1 MYTTKITSQGT
12 ISIPSALRKKYDLK
26 AGQTVT
32 ITDNG
37 QISIVK
43 NTDFAALRQQNAK
56 YIKNKKP
63 YIHRGGDGLAAYVLE
78 KYGHK

>member
-32 ITDNG
+32 LTDNG
-37 QISIVK
+37 QITIIK
-43 NTDFAALRQQNAK
+43 NTDFATLRAENAK
-56 YIKNKKP
+56 Y
-63 YIHRGGDGLAAYVLE
+63 
-78 KYGHK
+78 

>member
-12 ISIPSALRKKYDLK
+12 ISIPSALRRKYDLK
-26 AGQTVT
+26 IGETVT

-43 NTDFAALRQQNAK
+43 NIDFETLRQRNAK
-56 YIKNKKP
+56 YIKDKP
-63 YIHRGGDGLAAYVLE
+63 FIHKGGDGISAYVIE
-78 KYGHK
+78 KYEKK

>member
-12 ISIPSALRKKYDLK
+12 ISLPAALRKKYGFE

-37 QISIVK
+37 QLVIEK
-43 NTDFAALRQQNAK
+43 NTDFETLHKENAK
-56 YIKNKKP
+56 YLPAEPIPYKN
-63 YIHRGGDGLAAYVLE
+63 GDGFTAHVLE
-78 KYGHK
+78 KYKK

>member
-12 ISIPSALRKKYDLK
+12 ISIPSALRKKYNLNP
-26 AGQTVT
+26 GETVT

-43 NTDFAALRQQNAK
+43 NIDFATLRAENAK
-56 YIKNKKP
+56 YLPLLPIIYKS
-63 YIHRGGDGLAAYVLE
+63 GDGFTAHVLE
-78 KYGHK
+78 KYTK

>member
-37 QISIVK
+37 QIAIIK
-43 NTDFAALRQQNAK
+43 NTDFETLRQQNAK

-63 YIHRGGDGLAAYVLE
+63 YMHRGGDGFTAYVTE
-78 KYGHK
+78 KYGLK

>member
-26 AGQTVT
+26 TGQTVT

-37 QISIVK
+37 QISIIK
-43 NTDFAALRQQNAK
+43 NTDFATLRAENAK
-56 YIKNKKP
+56 FLPRSPINYKN
-63 YIHRGGDGLAAYVLE
+63 GDGFTAHVLE
-78 KYGHK
+78 KYKK

>member
-12 ISIPSALRKKYDLK
+12 ITLPAALRKKYGFE

-37 QISIVK
+37 QITLVK
-43 NTDFAALRQQNAK
+43 PTNFEDLWKRNAK

-63 YIHRGGDGLAAYVLE
+63 FIHKGGAGLTMYVLD
-78 KYGHK
+78 KYGK